1 MKEAEREGS
10 AGARGGPARGCS
22 GRADWGWGGQ
32 AAMGEG
38 TGRSK
43 DGDRDG
49 DVV

>member
-1 MKEAEREGS
+1 MQWQ
-10 AGARGGPARGCS
+10 GGLGV
-22 GRADWGWGGQ
+22 GGQ